1 MEPKASILLVED
13 SRFVRTAAASMLR
26 NQGFRVWEAV
36 SGDEAVRMT
45 RELLPD
51 LILLDMVIPG
61 LQGHEV
67 LYVLKH
73 DFRTEHIPVIVLSG
87 AQPGANDALRG
98 GAAAFLAKENI
109 GITEMMDL
117 VELVLRGRRRAP
129 LAMLA

>member
-13 SRFVRTAAASMLR
+13 SRFLRTAAASMLR
-26 NQGFRVWEAV
+26 NQGFRVLEAI
-36 SGDEAVRMT
+36 SGDEAVRMA

-61 LQGHEV
+61 MQGHEV

-87 AQPGANDALRG
+87 ANPAANDALRA

-109 GITEMMDL
+109 GISEMMTL
-117 VELVLRGRRRAP
+117 VELILRGRRHVP
-129 LAMLA
+129 LAMAV